1 MFNLTRHLGPL
12 LGPLRVIS
20 RHLSDASRTF
30 ALPLTSDV
38 MRDAANRRNVPTRR
52 RQRLSGSILLPQAH
66 TRSDEAANPGGL
78 DTSAG
83 LDHSAVY
90 FACTFFHTFTGEIGP
105 SGVST
110 LLPVSV
116 IVSP

>member
-1 MFNLTRHLGPL
+1 M
-12 LGPLRVIS
+12 
-20 RHLSDASRTF
+20 
-30 ALPLTSDV
+30 
-38 MRDAANRRNVPTRR
+38 
-52 RQRLSGSILLPQAH
+52 SGSILLPQAH

>member
-1 MFNLTRHLGPL
+1 VNDPL
-12 LGPLRVIS
+12 QWAAHYRQRPTEFIE
-20 RHLSDASRTF
+20 
-30 ALPLTSDV
+30 LPLKRS
-38 MRDAANRRNVPTRR
+38 RPPQLAGSRRALARV
-52 RQRLSGSILLPQAH
+52 SPQWQNPHAH
-66 TRSDEAANPGGL
+66 TRNDEAANSGGL

-83 LDHSAVY
+83 LDRSAVY
-90 FACTFFHTFTGEIGP
+90 FPCTFFHTFTGDIGP

>member
-1 MFNLTRHLGPL
+1 MGQMRPLDDIRGTSGLRTTSGP
-12 LGPLRVIS
+12 S
-20 RHLSDASRTF
+20 
-30 ALPLTSDV
+30 
-38 MRDAANRRNVPTRR
+38 
-52 RQRLSGSILLPQAH
+52 AH

-78 DTSAG
+78 DTPAG